1 MAACAGRLAEIGGG
15 IVIADGGRVMDEL
28 PLPIAGLMSDQPL
41 AYVHEKL
48 SSMERRLAGMGVSL
62 AAPFMSVSFLAL
74 SVIPE
79 LKITDRGLV
88 DVNRFEL
95 VPLGLD

>member
-1 MAACAGRLAEIGGG
+1 MA
-15 IVIADGGRVMDEL
+15 
-28 PLPIAGLMSDQPL
+28 
-41 AYVHEKL
+41 
-48 SSMERRLAGMGVSL
+48 
-62 AAPFMSVSFLAL
+62 VSFLAL

-95 VPLGLD
+95 VPLEID

>member
-1 MAACAGRLAEIGGG
+1 MGKRLQA
-15 IVIADGGRVMDEL
+15 
-28 PLPIAGLMSDQPL
+28 
-41 AYVHEKL
+41 
-48 SSMERRLAGMGVSL
+48 MGVTMAS
-62 AAPFMSVSFLAL
+62 PFMTLSFLAL

-95 VPLGLD
+95 VPLGIE